1 MKIAML
7 RLTCS
12 ILTACFFVLMG
23 VLGPGFCV
31 TAAAA
36 EKIRLAVPTIA
47 IQYAPIYFGLKKG
60 VFAAEGLDLEI
71 HSMRTD
77 MSITALNTAQLDF
90 IAHGG
95 AALRGAT
102 RGFPI
107 KLIFALDDKAPLW
120 LVTAPGID
128 KVAMLKNKKVGVS
141 FPGDTPHL
149 VLKRFLRRRGLDPE
163 TDVTYVAGQFSPIGF
178 QGLVAGV
185 LDGAVMA
192 PPYTVLAEEKGF
204 RMLAFLGDEVPDAP
218 TINGIVTTDKKIRSQ
233 PDQVKRMVRAMFKSV
248 QLYRQEADLATKFV
262 AAEFNL
268 AFPAAQK
275 VYRQAAAML
284 RPDGEVSVKK
294 IRDVLNLA
302 KEAGQADTSIDSP
315 EEIVDFSF
323 LKEVQR
329 EAARAQ
335 KTSRP

>member
-1 MKIAML
+1 MMKK
-7 RLTCS
+7 S
-12 ILTACFFVLMG
+12 IFAG
-23 VLGPGFCV
+23 V
-31 TAAAA
+31 TASLLWLLAPHFANPTEAA
-36 EKIRLAVPTIA
+36 EKVSLAVPA
-47 IQYAPIYFGLKKG
+47 ILVQYAPIFLGSREG
-60 VFAAEGLDLEI
+60 IFAAEGLDLEI

-77 MSITALNTAQLDF
+77 MSIAALNTGRLDF

-107 KLIFALDDKAPLW
+107 KLVFALDDKAPFW
-120 LVTAPGID
+120 LVTTPKIHA
-128 KVAMLKNKKVGVS
+128 ASMLKNKKVGIS

-163 TDVTYVAGQFSPIGF
+163 NDVTYVAGQFSPIGF

-204 RMLAFLGDEVPDAP
+204 RLLVFLGEEVPDAP
-218 TINGIVTTDKKIRSQ
+218 TINGIVTSDKKIRSQ
-233 PDQVKRMVRAMFKSV
+233 PEQVKRMVRAMYKSV
-248 QLYRQEADLATKFV
+248 QYYRQNADRATKFL

-268 AFPAAQK
+268 ALPAAQK

-284 RPDGEVSVKK
+284 RPDGEVSVQK

-302 KEAGQADTSIDSP
+302 KEAGLADTSLDNPADIL
-315 EEIVDFSF
+315 DFSF
-323 LKEVQR
+323 LREVQR
-329 EAARAQ
+329 EIAGAQ
-335 KTSRP
+335 TKPRP